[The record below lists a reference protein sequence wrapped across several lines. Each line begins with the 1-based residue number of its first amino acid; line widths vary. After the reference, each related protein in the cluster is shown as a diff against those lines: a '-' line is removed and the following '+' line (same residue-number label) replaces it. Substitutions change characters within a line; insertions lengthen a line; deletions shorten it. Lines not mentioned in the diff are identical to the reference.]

1 MFDVYVI
8 NLGERKDR
16 LENIKKYFSEYN
28 IIPVEAIK
36 HTVKKNGLD
45 GLILIYFFGGGD
57 LNEFL

>member
-8 NLGERKDR
+8 NLEERKDR

-45 GLILIYFFGGGD
+45 GLSVI
-57 LNEFL
+57 